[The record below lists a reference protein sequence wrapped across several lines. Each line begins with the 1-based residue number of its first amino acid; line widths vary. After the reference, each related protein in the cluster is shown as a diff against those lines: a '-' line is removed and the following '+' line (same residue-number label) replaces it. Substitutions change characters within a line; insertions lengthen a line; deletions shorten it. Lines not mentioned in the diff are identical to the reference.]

1 MLRWRKLAH
10 FSLGQRVLLPE
21 AEEAEAEEAE
31 AEEAEAEEAEE
42 VFFFA
47 DRPGGGGQLPTGT
60 QGGRPAQTKACA
72 SSSNETIS
80 ILGNLAAPGGKRNVQ
95 HPSVGGGLASV
106 AKCPTRAAPKRG
118 ARTEATRLQ
127 DLNHRGY
134 PRPEMD
140 LRGVVAVER
149 QERTHALCTH

>member
-1 MLRWRKLAH
+1 M
-10 FSLGQRVLLPE
+10 LLPE
-21 AEEAEAEEAE
+21 AEGAEAEEAE

-47 DRPGGGGQLPTGT
+47 DLPGGGGQLPTGT
-60 QGGRPAQTKACA
+60 QGGRPAQTEACA
-72 SSSNETIS
+72 SSFNETIS
-80 ILGNLAAPGGKRNVQ
+80 ILGNLAAPGGKCNVQ

-127 DLNHRGY
+127 DLNHPLRKKKETTREKLRNQGY
-134 PRPEMD
+134 E
-140 LRGVVAVER
+140 
-149 QERTHALCTH
+149 TALHGALEHNGNRM

>member
-1 MLRWRKLAH
+1 M
-10 FSLGQRVLLPE
+10 LLPEAEGAEAEEAE

-47 DRPGGGGQLPTGT
+47 DLPGGGGQLPTGT
-60 QGGRPAQTKACA
+60 QGGRPARTEACA
-72 SSSNETIS
+72 SSFNETIS

-127 DLNHRGY
+127 DLNHPLRKKKETTREKLRNQGY
-134 PRPEMD
+134 E
-140 LRGVVAVER
+140 
-149 QERTHALCTH
+149 TALHGALEHNGNRM

>member
-10 FSLGQRVLLPE
+10 FSLGQRVLLPEAEGAE

-47 DRPGGGGQLPTGT
+47 DLWGGGQLPTGT
-60 QGGRPAQTKACA
+60 QGGRPAQTEACA
-72 SSSNETIS
+72 SSFNETIS

-95 HPSVGGGLASV
+95 HSSVGGGLASV
-106 AKCPTRAAPKRG
+106 AKCPTRAAPKRK
-118 ARTEATRLQ
+118 A
-127 DLNHRGY
+127 
-134 PRPEMD
+134 
-140 LRGVVAVER
+140 
-149 QERTHALCTH
+149 